1 MIEGEEALVLLAHVV
16 HSEVDRRT
24 VGSRSKHH
32 IQHDFRYIY
41 PLASREWF
49 SQIRLILRSG
59 VLCGVLRLLLIEEC
73 SDSVLSS
80 ELSPCFF

>member
-41 PLASREWF
+41 PLASREW
-49 SQIRLILRSG
+49 SSLISLVLMGRI
-59 VLCGVLRLLLIEEC
+59 LCGVLRLFFVKEH
-73 SDSVLSS
+73 SDSVLPP
-80 ELSPCFF
+80 EFSPGLL